1 MAAKLGLKL
10 WSVETVKGMPKNT
23 MLVGADVFHNIGKN
37 RKSVVGFSQPLM
49 KISLDIALFR
59 IFKRKVRKL

>member
-37 RKSVVGFSQPLM
+37 RKSVVGFCSTINEDFSRYCSIPH
-49 KISLDIALFR
+49 I
-59 IFKRKVRKL
+59 